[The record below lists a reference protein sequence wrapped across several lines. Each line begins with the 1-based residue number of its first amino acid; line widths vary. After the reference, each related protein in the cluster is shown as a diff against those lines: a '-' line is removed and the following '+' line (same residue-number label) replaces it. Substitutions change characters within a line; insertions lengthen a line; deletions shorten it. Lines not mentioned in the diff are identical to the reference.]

1 MNKLEELKAVIVK
14 ANPSIMNLEFGCEIE
29 YKKKVLKVLTVRDV
43 TYLYVLNDDDLPEH
57 IPLRVDLFKILGRP
71 IRLADVLLALGADG
85 FVDKEQENNI
95 MNCLVRWEYTDD
107 NLTHQSPETINFLH
121 KILVGEKG

>member
-1 MNKLEELKAVIVK
+1 MTHLEELKAVIVK
-14 ANPSIMNLEFGCEIE
+14 ANPEIIKIENLCDICDGTKCHGLEVKE
-29 YKKKVLKVLTVRDV
+29 
-43 TYLYVLNDDDLPEH
+43 
-57 IPLRVDLFKILGRP
+57 RP